1 MIESPYSVASMAVA
15 SMAVA
20 RVAVALPISET
31 FLYAIP
37 GDLASRA
44 NVGCRVLVP
53 FGSRKVAGYIIGKE
67 PATEERELKEILEV
81 LDMEPLFQQSL
92 VPFFEWMADYY
103 LHALGRLIE
112 SALPAGLKV
121 RSFRTATL
129 TEKGN
134 EILQVLPAHSE
145 ERKLL
150 LWIRDHPGK
159 KLACPPQTVVAF
171 QKRGW
176 VSVENER
183 RRRETGPLERI
194 SVKPKEGVTLDFL
207 MKGGAG
213 ALGAK
218 NEAEFLKRV
227 FDGQEILSKDLS
239 SEFSNGPYL
248 LKKWIRRGALETQ
261 RTRVFRDPAGNI
273 VFPSPPPVTLYEQ
286 QQRVLD
292 VIKGQLDKGLFSA
305 FLLHGVTG
313 SGKTEVYWRAI
324 EHARGLGRQAILM
337 LPEIA
342 LSVYMEGLFRSRL
355 GPRVAVYH
363 SGLSG
368 GERYDQWMRMVKG
381 EVDLVIGAR
390 SALFAP
396 LAKLGLII
404 VDEEHDL
411 SYKQEE
417 SPRYQARDAALVRG
431 RLENALVI
439 LGSGT
444 PSVQSYHN
452 AQAGKHVLLNMP
464 ERVEKRPLPEVTIV
478 DMKRVEGGPK
488 KNEIISPVLKEAL
501 DVTLAEGNQTIFFLN
516 RRGFNRVYLCRSC
529 GESVRCPNCDVGL
542 IYHLKE
548 NQLACH
554 YCGFRREPQT
564 ICQHCGFKGMR
575 AYGFGTE
582 RLEKELKEIY
592 PEKSIARMDRDVLRR
607 KGQIFQLIS
616 QFSHREIDILVGTQ
630 MITKGYDFPNVTL
643 VGIIDAD
650 FSLAFPD
657 FRAAERTFQLLSQVA
672 GRAGRGDQKGRVI
685 IQTFNPDHYAITDA
699 RNHDYRSFFG
709 KEKELREQLG
719 YPPFSYLACLRL
731 QGNTKVS
738 AEEMSRRFAQEVA
751 RMKER
756 WPKQGKEILILG
768 PVEAPFKKL
777 KGKYRWQ
784 ILVKSKRREL
794 LHLFLKKVDS
804 VSEAFLRGTSVK
816 LIIDVDP
823 YQMM

>member
-1 MIESPYSVASMAVA
+1 VGERPHFR
-15 SMAVA
+15 A
-20 RVAVALPISET
+20 RVAVALPISDT
-31 FLYAIP
+31 YLFAIP
-37 GDLASRA
+37 GELAARA
-44 NVGCRVLVP
+44 EVGCRVLVP
-53 FGSRKVAGYIIGKE
+53 FRSRKVAGYIIGKE
-67 PATEERELKEILEV
+67 PVTEERDLKEIVEV
-81 LDMEPLFQQSL
+81 LDPLPLFRESL
-92 VPFFEWMADYY
+92 VPFFKWMADYY
-103 LHALGRLIE
+103 LHPLGRLIE
-112 SALPAGLKV
+112 SSLPAGLRV
-121 RSFRTATL
+121 RSYKTANL

-134 EILQVLPAHSE
+134 EVLRLLSVHSE

-159 KLACPPQTVVAF
+159 KLACPPRTVDAF
-171 QKRGW
+171 EKRGW
-176 VSVENER
+176 VFVGNETR
-183 RRRETGPLERI
+183 KREIGPLERI
-194 SVKPKEGVTLDFL
+194 SVKPKDGVSLDFI
-207 MKGGAG
+207 MREGAG
-213 ALGAK
+213 GLGAK
-218 NEAEFLKRV
+218 NEAEFLKKV
-227 FDGQEILSKDLS
+227 FEGQEILLKDLS

-248 LKKWIRRGALETQ
+248 LKKWIKRGALETR
-261 RTRVFRDPAGNI
+261 RTKVFRDPVGNI
-273 VFPSPPPVTLYEQ
+273 VFPSPPPASLYEQ

-292 VIKGQLDKGLFSA
+292 DVKGQIDKGLFSA
-305 FLLHGVTG
+305 FLLYGVTG
-313 SGKTEVYWRAI
+313 SGKTEVYCRAI
-324 EHARGLGRQAILM
+324 EHVIRLGRQAILM

-342 LSVYMEGLFRSRL
+342 LSVYMEGFFRVRL

-381 EVDLVIGAR
+381 DVDLVIGAR

-396 LAKLGLII
+396 LPKLGLIV

-431 RLENALVI
+431 RMENALVI

-452 AQAGKHVLLNMP
+452 AQAGKHGLLRMP
-464 ERVEKRPLPEVTIV
+464 ERIEKRPLPEVTIV
-478 DMKRVEGGPK
+478 DMKTIQGGLK
-488 KNEIISPVLKEAL
+488 ENEMMSPALKEAL
-501 DVTLAEGNQTIFFLN
+501 DFTLAEGNQTILFLN
-516 RRGFNRVYLCRSC
+516 RRGFNRVHLCRSC

-542 IYHLKE
+542 IYHLEK

-554 YCGFRREPQT
+554 YCGFRRELQT
-564 ICQHCGFKGMR
+564 VCQNCGFEGLR

-582 RLEKELKEIY
+582 KLERELKELY
-592 PEKSIARMDRDVLRR
+592 PQKRIARMDKDVIRR
-607 KGQIFQLIS
+607 KGQTFQLLY

-643 VGIIDAD
+643 VGIIAAD

-657 FRAAERTFQLLSQVA
+657 FRAAERTFQLLSQAA

-685 IQTFNPDHYAITDA
+685 IQTFNPEHYAITNA
-699 RNHDYRSFFG
+699 RNHDYRSFF
-709 KEKELREQLG
+709 EKEEQLREQLG

-731 QGNTKVS
+731 QGNTKEKV
-738 AEEMSRRFAQEVA
+738 EEMSRSFAQQMEH
-751 RMKER
+751 MKMR
-756 WPKQGKEILILG
+756 WPKQGKEITILG

-784 ILVKSKRREL
+784 ILVKCKRREL
-794 LHLFLKKVDS
+794 LHLFLEKVDS
-804 VSEAFLRGTSVK
+804 VSEAFLRSTGVK